1 MTWAGRGTTFGLLA
15 ASVLLCFVIN
25 AEISNGLLGGA
36 SYSVTPRI
44 SVALRQGPMDAE
56 AAPDRHSDWQREI
69 LARPLF
75 SPTRRPVETAAVSG
89 LPRLTG
95 IVVTGSERI
104 AIFAAPANEHP
115 IVAQAGAHV
124 GAYEV
129 KTIAD
134 TGVTVVGP
142 GGTTL
147 IRPIFDVARPA
158 SSVPPPALTPV
169 PRAQPTRPAT
179 H

>member
-1 MTWAGRGTTFGLLA
+1 MTGVGRGLT
-15 ASVLLCFVIN
+15 I
-25 AEISNGLLGGA
+25 GLLGM
-36 SYSVTPRI
+36 SVVLCLVIATEV
-44 SVALRQGPMDAE
+44 SGLRQGNASYPVAARVAAE
-56 AAPDRHSDWQREI
+56 ARSASADAAEAPDRHEDWLSEI

-75 SPTRRPVETAAVSG
+75 SPTRRPVETGVSG

-95 IVVTGSERI
+95 IVVAGSQRV
-104 AIFAAPANEHP
+104 AIFAAPANGHP

-129 KTIAD
+129 QTIGDA
-134 TGVTVVGP
+134 GVTVVGP

-158 SSVPPPALTPV
+158 GSVPPPAPS
-169 PRAQPTRPAT
+169 ARPPPARPGAR
-179 H
+179 

>member
-1 MTWAGRGTTFGLLA
+1 MTWVARGTSIGLLA
-15 ASVLLCFVIN
+15 TSVLLCFLIN
-25 AEISNGLLGGA
+25 AEISRGLGDNA
-36 SYSVTPRI
+36 SYPATARVSL
-44 SVALRQGPMDAE
+44 AARQGPTDAPG
-56 AAPDRHSDWQREI
+56 APDRLAQWLNDI

-75 SPTRRPVETAAVSG
+75 SPTRRPVETTVSG

-104 AIFAAPANEHP
+104 AIFAGPANEHP

-129 KTIAD
+129 QTIAD
-134 TGVTVVGP
+134 AGVTVVGP

-147 IRPIFDVARPA
+147 IKPIFDVARPA
-158 SSVPPPALTPV
+158 GPAAPPARPQ
-169 PRAQPTRPAT
+169 PARAATR
-179 H
+179 